1 MEERAATTKSFPWG
15 KLSCEARLKRAA
27 VGSYFMHV
35 LRRIRAMY
43 HFARDI

>member
-1 MEERAATTKSFPWG
+1 MAKHPATTKSFPWG

-27 VGSYFMHV
+27 VGSYFMHI
-35 LRRIRAMY
+35 LRRIRTMY